1 MFSFAVAATVFGLI
15 FVAELPDKTAVAT
28 LVLATKYPARWV
40 FTGIAAAF
48 AVHVVVAVAAGSLIA
63 LLPHRP
69 VEAVVGVLFLIGAVL
84 LWREASGDEEE
95 DDGPDDIP
103 EDAGFWRIAGV
114 GFGVILLAELG
125 DLTQILTANLA
136 AKYSDPL
143 SVGVGALLALWSVA
157 LVAIF
162 GGKTLLRVLPIA
174 WIVRVAAAIMVGL
187 AGYSLASAVTG

>member
-1 MFSFAVAATVFGLI
+1 MFDLAVAATVFGLI

-40 FTGIAAAF
+40 FAGIAAAF

-63 LLPHRP
+63 LLPRRP
-69 VEAVVGVLFLIGAVL
+69 VDAVVGVLFLIGAML
-84 LWREASGDEEE
+84 LWRESSGDEEA
-95 DDGPDDIP
+95 DDEPDDLP
-103 EDAGFWRIAGV
+103 ADAGFWKVAGV
-114 GFGVILLAELG
+114 GFGVILLAEFG

-157 LVAIF
+157 LVAIL
-162 GGKTLLRVLPIA
+162 GGRTLLRVLPIA
-174 WIVRVAAAIMVGL
+174 WIVRAAAVIMVAL
-187 AGYSLASAVTG
+187 AGYSLYSAVSG